1 MLYLC
6 YSSTIH
12 TNAVENHE
20 ASNGEEPVQKSSQP
34 NTPPPPV
41 SGYAVAAGAQQNH
54 VECAPTSPVVSV
66 VPTRPVNHI
75 SSAST
80 TVANSLS
87 WTSSVPGNATDLST
101 HTNHFPGNFI
111 CMLECEDERG
121 SDMLCYLRSHFYIF
135 INFSGIIII
144 TVC

>member
-6 YSSTIH
+6 SSSTIH

-20 ASNGEEPVQKSSQP
+20 ASNGEEPLQKSSQP

-54 VECAPTSPVVSV
+54 VESAPTSPAVSV

-80 TVANSLS
+80 TVPSSLS
-87 WTSSVPGNATDLST
+87 WTSSAPGNGTDLST
-101 HTNHFPGNFI
+101 HTNHFPGNFNST
-111 CMLECEDERG
+111 LECTGERG
-121 SDMLCYLRSHFYIF
+121 FDMPF
-135 INFSGIIII
+135 
-144 TVC
+144 